1 MKLLKNPVFIGILCV
16 IVVIASTL
24 LTSRRGLEKQCDHA
38 GEYLCDSI
46 IDFASENGSAALE
59 ANARACL
66 AHLSANRLSDY
77 DALILQYTDA
87 AVGLDKEQ
95 TYAVDQAIKAYS
107 RFVRMTERFPASV
120 YVSLFDLF

>member
-1 MKLLKNPVFIGILCV
+1 MKLLKNPVFIGFLCV
-16 IVVIASTL
+16 AVVIASTL
-24 LTSRRGLEKQCDHA
+24 LTSKRGLEKQCDRA
-38 GEYLCDSI
+38 GLYLCESM
-46 IDFASENGSAALE
+46 IDFASANGRGELE
-59 ANARACL
+59 SSARACM
-66 AHLSANRLSDY
+66 AHLSGNRLSDY

-95 TYAVDQAIKAYS
+95 TYTVDQAIKAYG